1 MSCARRAAR
10 SPVRG
15 FDLSDLDAIGAAI
28 HQLQATA
35 AQHSESDRAI
45 QLTTAREL
53 GEHGSRLKALETG
66 VSEMRGDVKEILSTL
81 NQAKGGW
88 RTLMMVS
95 GVSGTIGGALVWAAQ
110 HLKIGG

>member
-1 MSCARRAAR
+1 M
-10 SPVRG
+10 
-15 FDLSDLDAIGAAI
+15 SDLDAICQTLD
-28 HQLQATA
+28 QLQATA

-53 GEHGSRLKALETG
+53 GEHSSRLKALESGMT
-66 VSEMRGDVKEILSTL
+66 EMRGDVKEILSTL

-95 GVSGTIGGALVWAAQ
+95 GVSGTVGGVLVWAAQ
-110 HLKIGG
+110 HMKIRG